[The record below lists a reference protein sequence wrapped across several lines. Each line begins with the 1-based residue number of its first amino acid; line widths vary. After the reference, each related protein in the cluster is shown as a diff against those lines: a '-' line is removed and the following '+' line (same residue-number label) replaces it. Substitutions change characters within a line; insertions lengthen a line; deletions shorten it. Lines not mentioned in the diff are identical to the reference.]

1 MPELEPPKQPS
12 QLDVDGNVAAPAPH
26 SSASLEEP
34 ANHPYSRL
42 SPDLVLSAAEAMG
55 YETDARIFALNS
67 YENRVYQV
75 GLQDG
80 RSIILKF
87 YRPGRWSDEQIFEEH
102 AFTAQLA
109 DLEIPV
115 AAPLSIGGQT
125 MTNFEGFR
133 IAVFDRLA
141 GRAVDLENP
150 DDLLSMGRFV
160 GRLHAVGAQ
169 DDFKVRPQLSVQR
182 FGWDSRQFLLDSNFL
197 EPEMRR
203 AYETLSE
210 DLLAKVE
217 RRFADAGPL
226 CPLRLH
232 GDCHMGNVLWRD
244 ETPHFVDFDDTLS
257 GPAIQDLW
265 MMLSGSRD
273 QQQAQLLELV
283 EGYNEFFD
291 FRPMEL
297 ALIESLRTLRLM
309 NYSAWLARRWSD
321 PAFPLSFPWFNTP
334 RYFSQHILELR
345 EQLAVLD
352 EPPLRLI

>member
-1 MPELEPPKQPS
+1 M
-12 QLDVDGNVAAPAPH
+12 
-26 SSASLEEP
+26 
-34 ANHPYSRL
+34 L
-42 SPDLVLSAAEAMG
+42 SPDLVLSAAETLG
-55 YETDARIFALNS
+55 FETDARIFALNS

-75 GLQDG
+75 GLDDG
-80 RSIILKF
+80 RSVILKF
-87 YRPGRWSDEQIFEEH
+87 YRPGRWSDEQILEEH
-102 AFTAQLA
+102 AFTAELA

-115 AAPLSIGGQT
+115 AAPLSIAGQT
-125 MTNFEGFR
+125 MTRFEGFR

-160 GRLHAVGAQ
+160 ARLHAVGAQ
-169 DDFKVRPQLSVQR
+169 SDFEARPQLNVQR
-182 FGWDSRQFLLDSNFL
+182 FGWDSRQFLLDHDVF

-210 DLLAKVE
+210 DLLTRVE
-217 RRFADAGPL
+217 RQFAEAGAL
-226 CPLRLH
+226 CSLRLH
-232 GDCHMGNVLWRD
+232 GDCHMGNVLWRE

-265 MMLSGSRD
+265 MMLSGNRD

-283 EGYNEFFD
+283 EGYNEFYD
-291 FRPMEL
+291 FRPVEL

-334 RYFSQHILELR
+334 RYWSQHILELR
-345 EQLAVLD
+345 EQLAVLN
-352 EPPLRLI
+352 EPPLQLI